1 MKIAIRAATQKDADN
16 IKKLI
21 KLFPKNL
28 LQDHLP
34 KAEDFFV
41 ASLGADIVGCCALEI
56 FYKEGETN
64 PRLAEIRSLSVH
76 PSCQGKGVGS
86 KLVRACLKKAKKAS
100 VYEVF
105 AFTDKLKFFE
115 QFSISTFNGAKYA
128 VFRVLGK

>member
-1 MKIAIRAATQKDADN
+1 MKFLIRQAKVTDQEQ

-21 KLFPKNL
+21 ALFPENL

-41 ASLGADIVGCCALEI
+41 AVYNKKIIGCCALEI
-56 FYKEGETN
+56 FYKEGERN
-64 PRLAEIRSLSVH
+64 PRLAEIRSLSV
-76 PSCQGKGVGS
+76 SSDFQGQGVGTM
-86 KLVRACLKKAKKAS
+86 LVKSCLKKAEKAS